1 MFVCVCIYV
10 GMCKMTIASFFLKGY
25 LCWLQSLHDR
35 EKTSFRTEA
44 PIKMEIIT
52 IALS

>member
-1 MFVCVCIYV
+1 MFVCVCVYV
-10 GMCKMTIASFFLKGY
+10 GMCKITASVFFSI

-35 EKTSFRTEA
+35 EKISFRTQA